1 MSDRVPIFEGEN
13 ELALKMAFAHHW
25 ARNPHRHGRIGYD
38 IFVDDWRALPAS
50 VHWPS
55 DPVVLEEFGRLSREV
70 PEKEDFA
77 REVLN
82 YARDIKDPRER
93 TNAFKLF
100 ADICGFTGKDA
111 AALGKAI
118 PTSVEVKFVAAN
130 GEKKEL
136 KSANA
141 S

>member
-1 MSDRVPIFEGEN
+1 MSDRVPIFDGED

-55 DPVVLEEFGRLSREV
+55 DPIVLDKYTKLSRNV
-70 PEKEDFA
+70 PEKEEFA

-82 YARDIKDPRER
+82 FARDIRDPRER

-100 ADICGFTGKDA
+100 ADICGFTARDA
-111 AALGKAI
+111 NALGKAV
-118 PTSVEVKFVAAN
+118 PTSVEVKFIDSDGARKLIAN
-130 GEKKEL
+130 G
-136 KSANA
+136 S

>member
-1 MSDRVPIFEGEN
+1 
-13 ELALKMAFAHHW
+13 MAFANHW

-55 DPVVLEEFGRLSREV
+55 DPVVLDEFTRLSVEI
-70 PEKEDFA
+70 PEKQEFA

-82 YARDIKDPRER
+82 FARDIKDPRER

-100 ADICGFTGKDA
+100 ADICGFTAKDA

-118 PTSVEVKFVAAN
+118 PTSVKVEFVSAKGEQQVLN
-130 GEKKEL
+130 GT
-136 KSANA
+136 N
-141 S
+141 

>member
-1 MSDRVPIFEGEN
+1 MSDRVPIFDGED

-55 DPVVLEEFGRLSREV
+55 DPIVLDEYTKLSRIV
-70 PEKEDFA
+70 PEKEEFA

-82 YARDIKDPRER
+82 FARDIRDPRER

-100 ADICGFTGKDA
+100 ADICGFTAKDA
-111 AALGKAI
+111 AALGKGV
-118 PTSVEVKFVAAN
+118 PTSVKVEFVNADK
-130 GEKKEL
+130 EKREIVGKL
-136 KSANA
+136 
-141 S
+141 